1 LGENLMGEWK
11 MENGKLKN
19 KKLFDII
26 KPLIYKTDPEF
37 AHNMVDIIF
46 RTAKR
51 WPLFFNPLIKKNFID
66 DPMLTQKIWN
76 LEFKNP
82 VGVAAGFDKNAT
94 MIYGWPALGFGWG
107 EIGAVTPKPQPGN
120 PKPRAW
126 RHIEHQAVQNAYG
139 FNNDGVQVIKSRLKK
154 TYPFILP
161 IGANIGK
168 NKTTPEENA
177 IEDYKTLVKELNE
190 VVDFFV
196 VNISSPNTP
205 GLRDLL
211 NAEFIS
217 NLFKELKDETHKP
230 ILIKFSPDM
239 EDEMI
244 INLANLSVLNGADGI
259 IVTNT
264 TVNYDL
270 IQTPIK
276 KGGISGKP
284 LAKRS
289 YEVLRL
295 VANEVFGKVPIISVG
310 GIDSAEEAYKRIK
323 AGASL
328 LQIYTAIIYKG
339 PGIIKE
345 INEGLIK
352 LLKEDGYSHISEAV
366 GVDIPK
372 KLTLKENNAS

>member
-1 LGENLMGEWK
+1 MFEH
-11 MENGKLKN
+11 
-19 KKLFDII
+19 I
-26 KPLIYKTDPEF
+26 KPLIYKIDPET
-37 AHNMVDIIF
+37 AHNIVEMIF
-46 RTAKR
+46 KTVRR
-51 WPLFFNPLIKKNFID
+51 CPLFFNWLIEKNFVD
-66 DPMLTQKIWN
+66 EPMLRQKIWN

-94 MIYGWPALGFGWG
+94 MIPAWPVMGFGWG

-120 PKPRAW
+120 EKPRSW
-126 RHIEHQAVQNAYG
+126 RWVEYEAIQNAYG
-139 FNNDGVQVIKSRLKK
+139 FNNDGVEEIKKRLSKI
-154 TYPFILP
+154 YPFILP

-168 NKTTPEENA
+168 NKTTPEEKA
-177 IEDYKTLVKELNE
+177 IEDYKILVDDLKD

-196 VNISSPNTP
+196 INISSPNTP

-211 NAEFIS
+211 NAEFIA
-217 NLFKELKDETHKP
+217 NLFKELKNLTDKP

-239 EDEMI
+239 EDEDI
-244 INLANLSVLNGADGI
+244 RNLANLSVLNGADGI

-264 TVNYDL
+264 TVNYEL
-270 IQTPIK
+270 INSPVK
-276 KGGISGKP
+276 RGGISGKP

-289 YEVLRL
+289 YEVLKI

-339 PGIIKE
+339 PSVVKD

-352 LLKEDGYSHISEAV
+352 LLKKDGYSHIKEAI
-366 GVDIPK
+366 GADIPK
-372 KLTLKENNAS
+372 KIELKEDNAS

>member
-1 LGENLMGEWK
+1 MSLFEN
-11 MENGKLKN
+11 
-19 KKLFDII
+19 I
-26 KPLIYKTDPEF
+26 KPLIYKIDPET
-37 AHNMVDIIF
+37 AHNIVELIF
-46 RTAKR
+46 KTTRR
-51 WPLFFNPLIKKNFID
+51 CPLFFNWLIEKNFID
-66 DPMLTQKIWN
+66 DPMLNQKIWN

-82 VGVAAGFDKNAT
+82 IGVAAGFDKNAT
-94 MIYGWPALGFGWG
+94 MIPAWPVMGFGWG
-107 EIGAVTPKPQPGN
+107 EIGAVTPIEQPGN
-120 PKPRAW
+120 EKPRSW
-126 RHIEHQAVQNAYG
+126 RWVEHEAIQNAYG
-139 FNNDGVQVIKSRLKK
+139 FNNDGMHIIKKRLEKI
-154 TYPFILP
+154 YPFVLP

-168 NKTTPEENA
+168 NKTTPEDKA
-177 IEDYKTLVKELNE
+177 IEDYKALVKTLND

-196 VNISSPNTP
+196 INISSPNTP

-211 NAEFIS
+211 NAEFIAK
-217 NLFKELKDETHKP
+217 LFSELKSLTKKP

-270 IQTPIK
+270 IETPVK

-289 YEVLRL
+289 FEVLRI
-295 VANEVFGKVPIISVG
+295 VASEVFGKVPIISVG
-310 GIDSAEEAYKRIK
+310 GIDSAEEAYKRIRM
-323 AGASL
+323 GASL

-339 PGIIKE
+339 PSVVRD
-345 INEGLIK
+345 INLGLIE
-352 LLKEDGYSHISEAV
+352 LLKKDGYNHISEAI

-372 KLTLKENNAS
+372 KLTKDEDAS

>member
-1 LGENLMGEWK
+1 MI
-11 MENGKLKN
+11 
-19 KKLFDII
+19 FDLI

-37 AHNMVDIIF
+37 AHDMVDIIF
-46 RTAKR
+46 KTAR
-51 WPLFFNPLIKKNFID
+51 RCPLFFNPLIKANFVD
-66 DPMLTQKIWN
+66 DEKLNQKIWN

-82 VGVAAGFDKNAT
+82 VGVAAGFDKRAT

-107 EIGAVTPKPQPGN
+107 EIGAVTPKPQSGN

-126 RHIEHQAVQNAYG
+126 RHIEYEAVQNAYG
-139 FNNDGVQVIKSRLKK
+139 FNNEGVYVIKKRLKK
-154 TYPFILP
+154 NYPFILP

-168 NKTTPEENA
+168 NKTTPENKA
-177 IEDYKTLVKELNE
+177 IEDYKILITELKD

-211 NAEFIS
+211 NADFIAT
-217 NLFKELKDETHKP
+217 LFTELKKLTDKP

-239 EDEMI
+239 ENEMI
-244 INLANLSVLNGADGI
+244 INLANLSVENKTDGI

-264 TVNYDL
+264 TVKYDL
-270 IQTPIK
+270 VNTNIK
-276 KGGISGKP
+276 RGGISGKP

-289 YEVLRL
+289 YEVLKI
-295 VANEVFGKVPIISVG
+295 VANEVFGKVPIVSVG

-328 LQIYTAIIYKG
+328 LQVYTAIIYKG
-339 PGIIKE
+339 PGVVGE
-345 INEGLIK
+345 INRGLIE
-352 LLKEDGYSHISEAV
+352 LLKKDGFSHISEAV
-366 GVDIPK
+366 GAE
-372 KLTLKENNAS
+372 LN

>member
-1 LGENLMGEWK
+1 MSF
-11 MENGKLKN
+11 
-19 KKLFDII
+19 FDTI
-26 KPLIYKTDPEF
+26 KPLIYKIDPETT
-37 AHNMVDIIF
+37 HNIVETMLKTS
-46 RTAKR
+46 RR
-51 WPLFFNPLIKKNFID
+51 CPLFFNPLIEKNFVD
-66 DPMLTQKIWN
+66 NEMLNQKIWN

-82 VGVAAGFDKNAT
+82 IGVAAGFDKNAT
-94 MIYGWPALGFGWG
+94 MINSWPALGFGWG
-107 EIGAVTPKPQPGN
+107 EVGAITPKPQPGN
-120 PKPRAW
+120 EKPRSW
-126 RHIEHQAVQNAYG
+126 RWIEYEAIQNAYG
-139 FNNDGVQVIKSRLKK
+139 FNNDGVEVIKKRLQKI
-154 TYPFILP
+154 YPFILP

-177 IEDYKTLVKELNE
+177 IEDYKILVKELNE
-190 VVDFFV
+190 TVDFFV

-211 NAEFIS
+211 NEEFI
-217 NLFKELKDETHKP
+217 KELFSELKKLTNKP

-239 EDEMI
+239 EDDFI
-244 INLANLSVLNGADGI
+244 RKLANVSVLFGADGI

-270 IQTPIK
+270 IDTPVK

-284 LAKRS
+284 LANRS
-289 YEVLRL
+289 YEVLKI

-310 GIDSAEEAYKRIK
+310 GIDSAKEAYKRIR

-339 PGIIKE
+339 PGIVGE
-345 INEGLIK
+345 INRGLIE
-352 LLKEDGYSHISEAV
+352 LLKKDGFKHISEAI

-372 KLTLKENNAS
+372 KLEKKDKNAS

>member
-1 LGENLMGEWK
+1 M
-11 MENGKLKN
+11 LK
-19 KKLFDII
+19 
-26 KPLIYKTDPEF
+26 
-37 AHNMVDIIF
+37 
-46 RTAKR
+46 
-51 WPLFFNPLIKKNFID
+51 
-66 DPMLTQKIWN
+66 QKIWN

-94 MIYGWPALGFGWG
+94 MIPAWPVLGFGWG

-126 RHIEHQAVQNAYG
+126 RWPEFEAIQNAYG
-139 FNNDGVQVIKSRLKK
+139 FNNEGVEVIKKRLSKI
-154 TYPFILP
+154 YPFVLP

-168 NKTTPEENA
+168 NKKTPEVEA
-177 IEDYKTLVKELNE
+177 IEDYKILVNELKD

-205 GLRDLL
+205 GLRELL

-217 NLFKELKDETHKP
+217 KLFNELKEITSKP

-239 EDEMI
+239 EDEDI
-244 INLANLSVLNGADGI
+244 INLANLSVINGADGI

-270 IQTPIK
+270 IDTPVK

-289 YEVLRL
+289 FEVLKI
-295 VANEVFGKVPIISVG
+295 VASQVFGKVPIISVG
-310 GIDSAEEAYKRIK
+310 GIDSAKEAYKRIR

-339 PGIIKE
+339 PSVVRD
-345 INEGLIK
+345 INKGLIE
-352 LLKEDGYSHISEAV
+352 LLKKDGFSHISEAI
-366 GVDIPK
+366 GADIPK
-372 KLTLKENNAS
+372 KIEKKEINAS

>member
-1 LGENLMGEWK
+1 MFE
-11 MENGKLKN
+11 
-19 KKLFDII
+19 II

-37 AHNMVDIIF
+37 AHNAVEFIF
-46 RTAKR
+46 KTAR
-51 WPLFFNPLIKKNFID
+51 RCPLFFNPLISKNFVLD
-66 DPMLTQKIWN
+66 ERLKQTIWG
-76 LEFKNP
+76 LDFKNP
-82 VGVAAGFDKNAT
+82 IGVAAGFDKNAT
-94 MIYGWPALGFGWG
+94 MIQAWPSMGFGWG
-107 EIGAVTPKPQPGN
+107 EVGAITVRAQEGN
-120 PKPRAW
+120 EKPRSW
-126 RHIEHQAVQNAYG
+126 RHIEYEAIQNAYG
-139 FNNDGVQVIKSRLKK
+139 FNNDGVNVIRERLKK
-154 TYPFILP
+154 IYPFVLP

-168 NKTTPEENA
+168 NKDTPEEKA
-177 IEDYKTLVKELNE
+177 IEDYKILVEELKDT
-190 VVDFFV
+190 VDFFV
-196 VNISSPNTP
+196 INISSPNTP

-217 NLFKELKDETHKP
+217 NLFNELKKLTNKP

-239 EDEMI
+239 KDEDI
-244 INLANLSVLNGADGI
+244 INLANLSVMYGADGI

-264 TVNYDL
+264 TINYDL
-270 IQTPIK
+270 INTPIK
-276 KGGISGKP
+276 RGGISGKP

-289 YEVLRL
+289 YEVLRI

-339 PGIIKE
+339 PGIVGE
-345 INEGLIK
+345 INRGLIK
-352 LLKEDGYSHISEAV
+352 LLQKDGFNHISEAI

>member
-1 LGENLMGEWK
+1 MS
-11 MENGKLKN
+11 
-19 KKLFDII
+19 LFETL
-26 KPLIYKTDPEF
+26 KPLIYKTDPEM
-37 AHNMVDIIF
+37 AHNIVEAVF
-46 RTAKR
+46 KTAR
-51 WPLFFNPLIKKNFID
+51 RCPLFFNPLVKKNFVDEPI
-66 DPMLTQKIWN
+66 LRQKIWD

-82 VGVAAGFDKNAT
+82 VGIAAGFDKNAT
-94 MIYGWPALGFGWG
+94 MIQAWPAMGFGWG

-120 PKPRAW
+120 EKPRSW
-126 RHIEHQAVQNAYG
+126 RWPEYEAIQNAYG
-139 FNNDGVQVIKSRLKK
+139 FNNDGVEVIKKRLSKI
-154 TYPFILP
+154 YPFILP

-168 NKTTPEENA
+168 NKTTPEDKA
-177 IEDYKTLVKELNE
+177 IEDYKILVEELKN

-196 VNISSPNTP
+196 INISSPNTP

-211 NAEFIS
+211 NAEFLS
-217 NLFKELKDETHKP
+217 SLFGELKKLTNKP
-230 ILIKFSPDM
+230 LLIKFSPDM

-244 INLANLSVLNGADGI
+244 VNLANLSVASGADGI

-270 IQTPIK
+270 IDTPVK

-284 LAKRS
+284 LAQRS

-295 VANEVFGKVPIISVG
+295 VSGEVFGKVPIISVG

-339 PGIIKE
+339 PGIVRE
-345 INEGLIK
+345 INKGLIE
-352 LLKEDGYSHISEAV
+352 LLEKDGFSHISEAI
-366 GVDIPK
+366 GIERPK
-372 KLTLKENNAS
+372 KLEYKSS

>member
-1 LGENLMGEWK
+1 MGIFETV
-11 MENGKLKN
+11 
-19 KKLFDII
+19 

-37 AHNMVDIIF
+37 AHNAVEFIF
-46 RTAKR
+46 KTAR
-51 WPLFFNPLIKKNFID
+51 RCPLFFNWMIEKNFID
-66 DPMLTQKIWN
+66 DPVLNQKIWG

-94 MIYGWPALGFGWG
+94 MIAAWPALGFGWG

-126 RHIEHQAVQNAYG
+126 RHIKYEAVQNAYG
-139 FNNDGVQVIKSRLKK
+139 FNNEGVEVIKRRLQKI
-154 TYPFILP
+154 YPFILP

-177 IEDYKTLVKELNE
+177 IEDYKILVKELKD

-196 VNISSPNTP
+196 VNLSSPNTP

-211 NAEFIS
+211 NASFIS
-217 NLFKELKDETHKP
+217 SLFGELKKITQKP

-239 EDEMI
+239 ENEDI
-244 INLANLSVLNGADGI
+244 INLANLSVLYGCDGI

-264 TVNYDL
+264 TVNYEL
-270 IQTPIK
+270 INSPVK

-289 YEVLRL
+289 YEVLRI
-295 VANEVFGKVPIISVG
+295 VASEIFGKVPIISVG

-339 PGIIKE
+339 PGIIRE
-345 INEGLIK
+345 INKGLIE
-352 LLKEDGYSHISEAV
+352 LLKKDGFNHISEAV

-372 KLTLKENNAS
+372 KLENKN

>member
-1 LGENLMGEWK
+1 MS
-11 MENGKLKN
+11 
-19 KKLFDII
+19 LFETL
-26 KPLIYKTDPEF
+26 KPLIYKTDPEM
-37 AHNMVDIIF
+37 AHNIVEAVF
-46 RTAKR
+46 KTAR
-51 WPLFFNPLIKKNFID
+51 RCPLFFNPLVKKNFVDEPI
-66 DPMLTQKIWN
+66 LRQKIWD

-82 VGVAAGFDKNAT
+82 IGIAAGFDKNAT
-94 MIYGWPALGFGWG
+94 MIQAWPAMGFGWG

-120 PKPRAW
+120 EKPRSW
-126 RHIEHQAVQNAYG
+126 RWPEYEAIQNAYG
-139 FNNDGVQVIKSRLKK
+139 FNNDGVEIIKKRLSKI
-154 TYPFILP
+154 YPFILP

-168 NKTTPEENA
+168 NKTTPEDKA
-177 IEDYKTLVKELNE
+177 IEDYKILVEELKN

-196 VNISSPNTP
+196 INISSPNTP

-211 NAEFIS
+211 NAEFLS
-217 NLFKELKDETHKP
+217 SLFGELKKLTNKP
-230 ILIKFSPDM
+230 LLIKFSPDM

-244 INLANLSVLNGADGI
+244 VNLANLSVASGADGI

-270 IQTPIK
+270 IDTPVK

-284 LAKRS
+284 LAQRS

-295 VANEVFGKVPIISVG
+295 VSGEVFGKVPIISVG

-339 PGIIKE
+339 PGIVRE
-345 INEGLIK
+345 INKGLIE
-352 LLKEDGYSHISEAV
+352 LLEKDGFSHISEAI
-366 GVDIPK
+366 GIERPK
-372 KLTLKENNAS
+372 KLEYKSS

>member
-1 LGENLMGEWK
+1 MIFEK
-11 MENGKLKN
+11 
-19 KKLFDII
+19 I
-26 KPLIYKTDPEF
+26 KPLIYKTDPET
-37 AHNMVDIIF
+37 AHNIVEAVF
-46 RTAKR
+46 KTAR
-51 WPLFFNPLIKKNFID
+51 RCPLFFNHLINKNFVNS
-66 DPMLTQKIWN
+66 PELRQKIWG

-94 MIYGWPALGFGWG
+94 MIPAWPVMGFGWG

-120 PKPRAW
+120 EKPRSW
-126 RHIEHQAVQNAYG
+126 RWVEHEAVQNAYG
-139 FNNDGVQVIKSRLKK
+139 FNNDGVEVIKKSLQKI
-154 TYPFILP
+154 YPFILP

-177 IEDYKTLVKELNE
+177 IEDYKILVKELKD

-196 VNISSPNTP
+196 INISSPNTP
-205 GLRDLL
+205 GLRNLL

-217 NLFKELKDETHKP
+217 KLFAELKGITSKP
-230 ILIKFSPDM
+230 VLMKFSPDM
-239 EDEMI
+239 EDETI
-244 INLANLSVLNGADGI
+244 RELANLSVLYGCDGI

-264 TVNYDL
+264 TVNYEL
-270 IQTPIK
+270 IDTPVK

-289 YEVLRL
+289 YEVLKI
-295 VANEVFGKVPIISVG
+295 VANEVFGKVPIVSVG

-339 PGIIKE
+339 PGIVKE
-345 INEGLIK
+345 INEGMIK
-352 LLKEDGYSHISEAV
+352 LLKNDGYTHISEAI
-366 GVDIPK
+366 GADIPK
-372 KLTLKENNAS
+372 KLEIKDNNAS